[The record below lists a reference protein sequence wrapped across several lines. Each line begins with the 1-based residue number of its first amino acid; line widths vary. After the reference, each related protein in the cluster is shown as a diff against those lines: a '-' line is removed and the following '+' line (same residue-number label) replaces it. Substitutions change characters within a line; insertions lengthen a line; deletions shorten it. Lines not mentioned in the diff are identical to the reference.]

1 MKKNRRESGG
11 RHQRVKSALV
21 EHAFLFESQSES
33 VVQDVVQKEQRPL
46 IKKIIKKI
54 GEAKWIQE

>member
-1 MKKNRRESGG
+1 MKKTGG
-11 RHQRVKSALV
+11 PHQRVKSALV

-33 VVQDVVQKEQRPL
+33 IVQDVVQKEQRPL
-46 IKKIIKKI
+46 IKKIIEKI